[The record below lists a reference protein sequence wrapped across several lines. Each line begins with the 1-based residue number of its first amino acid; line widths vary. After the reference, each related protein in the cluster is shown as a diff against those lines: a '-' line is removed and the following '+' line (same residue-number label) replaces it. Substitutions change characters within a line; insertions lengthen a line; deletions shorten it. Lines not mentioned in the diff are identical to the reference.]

1 MRRSNRFG
9 TSGTVI
15 EYALL
20 FALGFLAATLTGL
33 LVAPAIQK
41 RIVKFTEERMRAT
54 MPLSP
59 QEVRAQKDMARAAY
73 AAENARL
80 SESVRREREK
90 HTLEMVRNE
99 KLLSQAAAIGT
110 ENAELH
116 AQIAD
121 MNIEAGDMRSALR
134 REEMKSE
141 QLRAALATADREM
154 RARLGDIETLT
165 AGTNRLN
172 ADIDNMKIDLA
183 TRDTAMENLKSR
195 IGNLKD
201 ERDKLRQEMKTAG
214 EKAAALEVRLSREEG
229 RVRQLEAKLTKEVA
243 GSADK
248 DNAIERRIAEINRLR
263 EKVKTLTAENK
274 EAVKAARATGLA
286 RTIAAGRVA
295 RRQQEKA
302 QTVPPIDIAALEEEA
317 RNQGAALTERLLAA
331 KPGANDAALREE
343 MADLASKMIVLTAA
357 REGASSPVHDLIA
370 TIDPAL
376 DGDEHSLARRVRER
390 IGRDEA

>member
-1 MRRSNRFG
+1 M
-9 TSGTVI
+9 I

-20 FALGFLAATLTGL
+20 FALGFLAATLAGL

-41 RIVKFTEERMRAT
+41 RIVKFTEERLKAT

-73 AAENARL
+73 AAENAKL
-80 SESVRREREK
+80 AQNVRREREK

-99 KLLSQAAAIGT
+99 KLLAEAATIGT

-134 REEMKSE
+134 REEMKGE
-141 QLRAALATADREM
+141 QLRTALVTADRDI
-154 RARLGDIETLT
+154 RAGLSNIEKLN
-165 AGTNRLN
+165 GTINHLH

-183 TRDTAMENLKSR
+183 TRDTSIENLKSR
-195 IGNLKD
+195 IGNQKD
-201 ERDKLRQEMKTAG
+201 ERDKVREDLKNSA
-214 EKAAALEVRLSREEG
+214 EKAKSLELRLSREEG
-229 RVRQLEAKLTKEVA
+229 RVRQLETKLTRELA

-248 DNAIERRIAEINRLR
+248 ENAIERRIAEINRLR
-263 EKVKTLTAENK
+263 DKVKTLTAENK
-274 EAVKAARATGLA
+274 EAVKAVRSTGLA
-286 RTIAAGRVA
+286 RTIAASRISP
-295 RRQQEKA
+295 RRPEKA
-302 QTVPPIDIAALEEEA
+302 EPAPPVDIAALEEDV
-317 RNQGAALTERLLAA
+317 RNQGTALTERLLAA
-331 KPGANDAALREE
+331 KTGTNDAALREE
-343 MADLASKMIVLTAA
+343 MADLASKMIVLTSA

-376 DGDEHSLARRVRER
+376 DGDERSLAQRVREQIR
-390 IGRDEA
+390 RDEA

>member
-1 MRRSNRFG
+1 M
-9 TSGTVI
+9 I

-33 LVAPAIQK
+33 LIAPAIQK
-41 RIVKFTEERMRAT
+41 RIVKFTEARMKAT

-59 QEVRAQKDMARAAY
+59 QEVRAQKDMARAAF

-80 SESVRREREK
+80 SQSVRREREK

-99 KLLSQAAAIGT
+99 KLLAQAAAIGT

-121 MNIEAGDMRSALR
+121 MNIEAGDMRSAFR

-141 QLRAALATADREM
+141 QLKAALAGADREV
-154 RARLGDIETLT
+154 RSRLTEIDK
-165 AGTNRLN
+165 LN
-172 ADIDNMKIDLA
+172 TTITHLQSDIDAMKIDIA
-183 TRDTAMENLKSR
+183 TQETTMENLKSR

-201 ERDKLRQEMKTAG
+201 ERDKAREDLKTAS
-214 EKAAALEVRLSREEG
+214 EKAKSLELRLGREEG
-229 RVRQLEAKLTKEVA
+229 RVRQLETRLTRELA
-243 GSADK
+243 GAADK
-248 DNAIERRIAEINRLR
+248 DNAIERRIAEITRLR
-263 EKVKTLTAENK
+263 DKVKTLTAENK
-274 EAVKAARATGLA
+274 EAAKAARTAGITRALTPGRIPPR
-286 RTIAAGRVA
+286 RT
-295 RRQQEKA
+295 EKA
-302 QTVPPIDIAALEEEA
+302 VPPIDIVALEEDV
-317 RNQGAALTERLLAA
+317 RSQGTALSERLLAA
-331 KPGANDAALREE
+331 KVGDNDTALREE

-370 TIDPAL
+370 ALDPSL
-376 DGDEHSLARRVRER
+376 DGDDRSLAQRVREQ

>member
-1 MRRSNRFG
+1 M
-9 TSGTVI
+9 I

-33 LVAPAIQK
+33 LVAPAVQK
-41 RIVKFTEERMRAT
+41 RIVKFTEDRMRAT

-80 SESVRREREK
+80 SEGVRREREK

-99 KLLSQAAAIGT
+99 KLLAQAAAIGT

-134 REEMKSE
+134 REEMKSG
-141 QLRAALATADREM
+141 QLKAALATADREI
-154 RARLGDIETLT
+154 RGKVADIEALHGRISYLEAELDT
-165 AGTNRLN
+165 
-172 ADIDNMKIDLA
+172 MKIDLA
-183 TRDTAMENLKSR
+183 TRDTTMENLKSR

-201 ERDKLRQEMKTAG
+201 ERDKLREDIKTTSQSA
-214 EKAAALEVRLSREEG
+214 KALEIRLSREEG
-229 RVRQLEAKLTKEVA
+229 RVRQLETRLTRELA

-248 DNAIERRIAEINRLR
+248 DNAIERRIAEISRLR
-263 EKVKTLTAENK
+263 DKVKTLTAENK
-274 EAVKAARATGLA
+274 EAVKAVRSTGLA
-286 RTIAAGRVA
+286 RTIATSRLSPRRTGKVA
-295 RRQQEKA
+295 P
-302 QTVPPIDIAALEEEA
+302 PPIDITALEEDV
-317 RNQGAALTERLLAA
+317 RNQGTALSERLLAA
-331 KPGANDAALREE
+331 KTGENDAALREE
-343 MADLASKMIVLTAA
+343 MTDLASKMIVLTAT
-357 REGASSPVHDLIA
+357 REGAGSPVHDLIA

-376 DGDEHSLARRVRER
+376 EGDERSLAQRVRER
-390 IGRDEA
+390 IGSDET

>member
-1 MRRSNRFG
+1 M
-9 TSGTVI
+9 
-15 EYALL
+15 
-20 FALGFLAATLTGL
+20 TGL

-41 RIVKFTEERMRAT
+41 RVVKFTEERMRAT

-80 SESVRREREK
+80 SQSVRREREK

-134 REEMKSE
+134 REEMKTE
-141 QLRAALATADREM
+141 QLKTALSTADREI
-154 RARLGDIETLT
+154 RGKEADIESLH
-165 AGTNRLN
+165 GRIDHLE
-172 ADIDNMKIDLA
+172 ADLDNMKIDLA

-201 ERDKLRQEMKTAG
+201 ERDKLREDIKTASQ
-214 EKAAALEVRLSREEG
+214 AAKSLEIRLSREEG
-229 RVRQLEAKLTKEVA
+229 RVRQLETRLTRELA

-263 EKVKTLTAENK
+263 DKVKTLTAENK
-274 EAVKAARATGLA
+274 DTVKAMRSTGLA
-286 RTIAAGRVA
+286 RTIATSRISA
-295 RRQQEKA
+295 RRTEKL
-302 QTVPPIDIAALEEEA
+302 VPPPIDIGALEEDV
-317 RNQGAALTERLLAA
+317 RNQGTALSERLLAA
-331 KPGANDAALREE
+331 KTGDNDAALREE

-357 REGASSPVHDLIA
+357 REGAGSPVHDLIA

-376 DGDEHSLARRVRER
+376 DGDERSLAQRVREQ
-390 IGRDEA
+390 ISGDEA

>member
-1 MRRSNRFG
+1 M
-9 TSGTVI
+9 I

-20 FALGFLAATLTGL
+20 FALGFLAATLAGL

-41 RIVKFTEERMRAT
+41 RIVKFTEERLKAT

-73 AAENARL
+73 AAENAKL
-80 SESVRREREK
+80 AQNVRREREK

-99 KLLSQAAAIGT
+99 KLLAEAATIGT

-134 REEMKSE
+134 REEMKGE
-141 QLRAALATADREM
+141 QLRTALVTADRDI
-154 RARLGDIETLT
+154 RAGLSNIEKLN
-165 AGTNRLN
+165 GTINHLH

-183 TRDTAMENLKSR
+183 TRDTSIENLKSR

-201 ERDKLRQEMKTAG
+201 ERDKVREDLKNSTETA
-214 EKAAALEVRLSREEG
+214 KSLELRLSREEG
-229 RVRQLEAKLTKEVA
+229 RVRQLETKLTRELA

-248 DNAIERRIAEINRLR
+248 ENAIERRIAEINRLR
-263 EKVKTLTAENK
+263 DKVKTLTAENK
-274 EAVKAARATGLA
+274 EAVKAVRSTGLA
-286 RTIAAGRVA
+286 RTIAASRISP
-295 RRQQEKA
+295 RRPEKA
-302 QTVPPIDIAALEEEA
+302 EPAPPVDIAALEEDV
-317 RNQGAALTERLLAA
+317 RNQGTALTERLLAA
-331 KPGANDAALREE
+331 KTGTNDAALREE
-343 MADLASKMIVLTAA
+343 MADLASKMIVLTSA

-376 DGDEHSLARRVRER
+376 DGDERSLAQRVREQIR
-390 IGRDEA
+390 RDEA

>member
-1 MRRSNRFG
+1 M
-9 TSGTVI
+9 I
-15 EYALL
+15 EYVLL

-41 RIVKFTEERMRAT
+41 RIVKFTEARMKAT

-80 SESVRREREK
+80 SQNLRREREK

-99 KLLSQAAAIGT
+99 KLLAQAAAIGT

-134 REEMKSE
+134 REEMKGE
-141 QLRAALATADREM
+141 QLKAALAAADRDLRSRMAE
-154 RARLGDIETLT
+154 IEKLN
-165 AGTNRLN
+165 GTINHLRS
-172 ADIDNMKIDLA
+172 DVDDMKIDLA
-183 TRDTAMENLKSR
+183 TRDTALESLKSR

-201 ERDKLRQEMKTAG
+201 ERDKLRDEIKTVTQNA
-214 EKAAALEVRLSREEG
+214 KSLEARLSREEG
-229 RVRQLEAKLTKEVA
+229 RVRQLETRLTRELA

-248 DNAIERRIAEINRLR
+248 DDAIERRIAEISRLR
-263 EKVKTLTAENK
+263 EKVKTLTNGNR
-274 EAVKAARATGLA
+274 EAAKTGRSAGPARAV
-286 RTIAAGRVA
+286 AANRVVP
-295 RRQQEKA
+295 RRSEKA
-302 QTVPPIDIAALEEEA
+302 QPPAPVDITALEEDV
-317 RNQGAALTERLLAA
+317 RHQGTALSERLLAA
-331 KPGANDAALREE
+331 TSGANDAALREE

-357 REGASSPVHDLIA
+357 REGTGSPVHDLISA
-370 TIDPAL
+370 IDPAL
-376 DGDEHSLARRVRER
+376 DGDERSLARRVRER
-390 IGRDEA
+390 IRRDDA

>member
-1 MRRSNRFG
+1 M
-9 TSGTVI
+9 I

-80 SESVRREREK
+80 AQSVRREREK
-90 HTLEMVRNE
+90 HTLERVKNE
-99 KLLSQAAAIGT
+99 KLLAEASAIGA

-141 QLRAALATADREM
+141 QLRTALAAADRDL
-154 RARLGDIETLT
+154 RARLADIE
-165 AGTNRLN
+165 ALN
-172 ADIDNMKIDLA
+172 GSISHLRADIDNMKIDLA

-195 IGNLKD
+195 VGNLKD
-201 ERDKLRQEMKTAG
+201 ERDKLREELKASS
-214 EKAAALEVRLSREEG
+214 EKAKSLEIRLTREEN
-229 RVRQLEAKLTKEVA
+229 RVRQLETKLTRELA

-274 EAVKAARATGLA
+274 EAVKAARSNGSA
-286 RTIAAGRVA
+286 RTGATSRVPPRRAAGV
-295 RRQQEKA
+295 QP
-302 QTVPPIDIAALEEEA
+302 VPPIDIAALEEDA
-317 RNQGAALTERLLAA
+317 RNQGTALTERLLAA
-331 KPGANDAALREE
+331 RSDVNDAALREE

-376 DGDEHSLARRVRER
+376 DGDERSLAQRVRER

>member
-1 MRRSNRFG
+1 
-9 TSGTVI
+9 VI

-41 RIVKFTEERMRAT
+41 RIVKFTEDRMRAT

-59 QEVRAQKDMARAAY
+59 QEVRAQKDMARAAF

-80 SESVRREREK
+80 SQSVRRERDK
-90 HTLEMVRNE
+90 HTQQLVKNE
-99 KLLSQAAAIGT
+99 KLLAEAAGIVT
-110 ENAELH
+110 ENSELH

-134 REEMKSE
+134 REELKSE
-141 QLRAALATADREM
+141 QLRAALVAADRDM
-154 RARLGDIETLT
+154 RAKL
-165 AGTNRLN
+165 AGASHLY
-172 ADIDNMKIDLA
+172 ADLDNMKIELA
-183 TRDTAMENLKSR
+183 TRETALENLKSR

-201 ERDKLRQEMKTAG
+201 ERDKLRG
-214 EKAAALEVRLSREEG
+214 ELKASGERAAALEVRLSREEG
-229 RVRQLEAKLTKEVA
+229 RVRQLETKLTREVA

-248 DNAIERRIAEINRLR
+248 DNAIERRIAEIDRLR

-274 EAVKAARATGLA
+274 EATKAVSATGLA
-286 RTIAAGRVA
+286 RTIATSRISN
-295 RRQQEKA
+295 RRPEKA

-331 KPGANDAALREE
+331 KAGSDDAALREE

-370 TIDPAL
+370 TIDPTL
-376 DGDEHSLARRVRER
+376 DGDEPSLAQRVRER
-390 IGRDEA
+390 IGREEG

>member
-1 MRRSNRFG
+1 M
-9 TSGTVI
+9 I

-41 RIVKFTEERMRAT
+41 RIVKFTEDRMRAT

-59 QEVRAQKDMARAAY
+59 QEVRAQKDMARAAF

-80 SESVRREREK
+80 AQSVRRERDK
-90 HTLEMVRNE
+90 RTLQVVKNE
-99 KLLSQAAAIGT
+99 KLLAEAAGIAT
-110 ENAELH
+110 ENSELH

-141 QLRAALATADREM
+141 QLRAALLAADRDM
-154 RARLGDIETLT
+154 RAKL
-165 AGTNRLN
+165 AGVSHLY
-172 ADIDNMKIDLA
+172 ADLDSMRIDLA
-183 TRDTAMENLKSR
+183 TRETTMENLKSR

-201 ERDKLRQEMKTAG
+201 ERDKLRQDLKTAG
-214 EKAAALEVRLSREEG
+214 EKATTLEVRLSREEG
-229 RVRQLEAKLTKEVA
+229 RVRQLETRLTREVA

-248 DNAIERRIAEINRLR
+248 DNAIERRIAEIDRLR

-274 EAVKAARATGLA
+274 EAVKAVRATGLA
-286 RTIAAGRVA
+286 RTISTSRLSS
-295 RRQQEKA
+295 RRPEKA
-302 QTVPPIDIAALEEEA
+302 QPASPIDIAALEEEA
-317 RNQGAALTERLLAA
+317 RNQGTALTERLLAA
-331 KPGANDAALREE
+331 KADTNDAALREE
-343 MADLASKMIVLTAA
+343 MADLAGKMIVLTAA
-357 REGASSPVHDLIA
+357 REGAGSPVHELIA

-376 DGDEHSLARRVRER
+376 EGDERSLARRVREK
-390 IGRDEA
+390 IGRDEG

>member
-1 MRRSNRFG
+1 M
-9 TSGTVI
+9 I

-33 LVAPAIQK
+33 LVAPAVQK
-41 RIVKFTEERMRAT
+41 RVVKFTEQRMRAT

-80 SESVRREREK
+80 SQSVRREREK

-99 KLLSQAAAIGT
+99 KLLAQAAAIGT

-134 REEMKSE
+134 REEMKTE
-141 QLRAALATADREM
+141 QLKTALSTADREI
-154 RARLGDIETLT
+154 RSKV
-165 AGTNRLN
+165 
-172 ADIDNMKIDLA
+172 ADIDRLEGRINHLETDLDNMKIDLA
-183 TRDTAMENLKSR
+183 TRDTAMENLMSR

-201 ERDKLRQEMKTAG
+201 ERDKLREDIKTANQ
-214 EKAAALEVRLSREEG
+214 AAKSLEMRLSREEG
-229 RVRQLEAKLTKEVA
+229 RVRQLETRLTRELA
-243 GSADK
+243 GNADK

-263 EKVKTLTAENK
+263 DKVKTLTAENK
-274 EAVKAARATGLA
+274 DAVKAVRSTGLA
-286 RTIAAGRVA
+286 RTIATSRLSA
-295 RRQQEKA
+295 RRTEKLIP
-302 QTVPPIDIAALEEEA
+302 PPIDIGALEEDV
-317 RNQGAALTERLLAA
+317 RNQGTALSERLLAA
-331 KPGANDAALREE
+331 KTGDNDAALREE

-357 REGASSPVHDLIA
+357 REGAGSPVHDLIA

-376 DGDEHSLARRVRER
+376 DGDERSLAQRVREQ
-390 IGRDEA
+390 ISGDEA

>member
-1 MRRSNRFG
+1 M
-9 TSGTVI
+9 I

-80 SESVRREREK
+80 AQSVRREREK
-90 HTLEMVRNE
+90 RTLEMVRNE
-99 KLLSQAAAIGT
+99 KLLAEAAAIGT

-141 QLRAALATADREM
+141 QLRTALATADREM

-165 AGTNRLN
+165 AGTSRLN

-195 IGNLKD
+195 IRNLKD
-201 ERDKLRQEMKTAG
+201 ERDNLRHEL
-214 EKAAALEVRLSREEG
+214 KASGVNAASLVIRLSR
-229 RVRQLEAKLTKEVA
+229 
-243 GSADK
+243 
-248 DNAIERRIAEINRLR
+248 
-263 EKVKTLTAENK
+263 
-274 EAVKAARATGLA
+274 
-286 RTIAAGRVA
+286 
-295 RRQQEKA
+295 
-302 QTVPPIDIAALEEEA
+302 
-317 RNQGAALTERLLAA
+317 
-331 KPGANDAALREE
+331 
-343 MADLASKMIVLTAA
+343 
-357 REGASSPVHDLIA
+357 
-370 TIDPAL
+370 
-376 DGDEHSLARRVRER
+376 
-390 IGRDEA
+390 

>member
-1 MRRSNRFG
+1 M
-9 TSGTVI
+9 I

-33 LVAPAIQK
+33 LVAPAVQK
-41 RIVKFTEERMRAT
+41 RIVKFTENRMRAT

-80 SESVRREREK
+80 SEGIRREREK

-99 KLLSQAAAIGT
+99 KLLAQAAAIGT

-134 REEMKSE
+134 REEMKGE
-141 QLRAALATADREM
+141 QLKAALATADREI
-154 RARLGDIETLT
+154 RGKVADIEALH
-165 AGTNRLN
+165 ARIHHLE
-172 ADIDNMKIDLA
+172 ADLDAMKIDLA
-183 TRDTAMENLKSR
+183 TRDTTMENLKSR

-201 ERDKLRQEMKTAG
+201 ERDRLREDLKTANQSA
-214 EKAAALEVRLSREEG
+214 KALEVRLSREEG
-229 RVRQLEAKLTKEVA
+229 RVLQLETRLTRELA

-263 EKVKTLTAENK
+263 DKVKTLTAENK
-274 EAVKAARATGLA
+274 EAVKAVRSTELA
-286 RTIAAGRVA
+286 RTIAASRPSPRRTDKVA
-295 RRQQEKA
+295 P
-302 QTVPPIDIAALEEEA
+302 PPIDIAALEEDV
-317 RNQGAALTERLLAA
+317 RNQGTALSERLMAA
-331 KPGANDAALREE
+331 KTGENDAALREE
-343 MADLASKMIVLTAA
+343 MADLASKMIVLTAT
-357 REGASSPVHDLIA
+357 REGTGSPVHDLIA

-376 DGDEHSLARRVRER
+376 DGDERSLAQRVRER

>member
-1 MRRSNRFG
+1 
-9 TSGTVI
+9 VI

-33 LVAPAIQK
+33 LVAPAVQK
-41 RIVKFTEERMRAT
+41 RIVKFTEDRMRAT

-80 SESVRREREK
+80 SEGVRHEREK

-99 KLLSQAAAIGT
+99 KLLAQAAAIGT

-134 REEMKSE
+134 REEMKSG
-141 QLRAALATADREM
+141 QLKAALATADREI
-154 RARLGDIETLT
+154 RGKVADIEALHGRISYLEAELDT
-165 AGTNRLN
+165 
-172 ADIDNMKIDLA
+172 MKIDLA
-183 TRDTAMENLKSR
+183 TRDTTMENLKSR

-201 ERDKLRQEMKTAG
+201 ERDKLREDIKTTSQSA
-214 EKAAALEVRLSREEG
+214 KALEIRLSREEG
-229 RVRQLEAKLTKEVA
+229 RVRQLETRLTRELA

-248 DNAIERRIAEINRLR
+248 DNAIERRIAEISRLR
-263 EKVKTLTAENK
+263 DKVKTLTAENK
-274 EAVKAARATGLA
+274 EAVKAVRSTGLA
-286 RTIAAGRVA
+286 RTIAASRLSPRRTGKVA
-295 RRQQEKA
+295 P
-302 QTVPPIDIAALEEEA
+302 PPIDITALEEDV
-317 RNQGAALTERLLAA
+317 RNQGTALSERLLAA
-331 KPGANDAALREE
+331 KTGENDAALREE
-343 MADLASKMIVLTAA
+343 MADLASKMIVLTAT
-357 REGASSPVHDLIA
+357 REGAGSPVHDLIA

-376 DGDEHSLARRVRER
+376 EGDERSLAQRVRER
-390 IGRDEA
+390 IGSDET

>member
-1 MRRSNRFG
+1 M
-9 TSGTVI
+9 I

-33 LVAPAIQK
+33 LVAPAVQK
-41 RIVKFTEERMRAT
+41 RVVKFTEQRMRAT

-80 SESVRREREK
+80 SQSVRREREK

-99 KLLSQAAAIGT
+99 KLLAQAAAIGT

-134 REEMKSE
+134 REEMKTE
-141 QLRAALATADREM
+141 QLKTALSTADREI
-154 RARLGDIETLT
+154 RSKV
-165 AGTNRLN
+165 
-172 ADIDNMKIDLA
+172 ADIDRLEGRINHLETDLDNMKIDLA
-183 TRDTAMENLKSR
+183 TRDTAMENLMSR

-201 ERDKLRQEMKTAG
+201 ERDKLREDIKTASQ
-214 EKAAALEVRLSREEG
+214 AAKSLEMRLSREEG
-229 RVRQLEAKLTKEVA
+229 RVRQLETRLTRELA
-243 GSADK
+243 GNADK

-263 EKVKTLTAENK
+263 DKVKTLTAENK
-274 EAVKAARATGLA
+274 DAVKAVRSTGLA
-286 RTIAAGRVA
+286 RTIATSRLSA
-295 RRQQEKA
+295 RRTEKLIP
-302 QTVPPIDIAALEEEA
+302 PPIDIGALEEDV
-317 RNQGAALTERLLAA
+317 RNQGTALSERLLAA
-331 KPGANDAALREE
+331 KTGDNDAALREE

-357 REGASSPVHDLIA
+357 REGAGSPVHDLIA

-376 DGDEHSLARRVRER
+376 DGDERSLAQRVREQ
-390 IGRDEA
+390 IGGDEA

>member
-1 MRRSNRFG
+1 M
-9 TSGTVI
+9 I

-59 QEVRAQKDMARAAY
+59 QEVRAQKDMARAAF

-80 SESVRREREK
+80 AQNVRRERDR
-90 HTLEMVRNE
+90 HTLQVVKNE
-99 KLLSQAAAIGT
+99 KLLAEAAGIAT

-141 QLRAALATADREM
+141 QLRAALVAADRDM
-154 RARLGDIETLT
+154 RAKL
-165 AGTNRLN
+165 AGVSHLH
-172 ADIDNMKIDLA
+172 ADLDSMRIDLA
-183 TRDTAMENLKSR
+183 TRETAMENLKSR

-201 ERDKLRQEMKTAG
+201 ERDKLRQDL
-214 EKAAALEVRLSREEG
+214 KAAGDKAISLEVRLSREEG
-229 RVRQLEAKLTKEVA
+229 RVRQLETKLTREVA
-243 GSADK
+243 GNADK
-248 DNAIERRIAEINRLR
+248 DNAIERRIAEIDRLR

-274 EAVKAARATGLA
+274 EAVKAVRATGLA
-286 RTIAAGRVA
+286 RTISTSRIAGR
-295 RRQQEKA
+295 RPEKA

-317 RNQGAALTERLLAA
+317 RNQGTALTERLLAA
-331 KPGANDAALREE
+331 KADTNDAALREE
-343 MADLASKMIVLTAA
+343 MADLAGKMIVLTAA
-357 REGASSPVHDLIA
+357 REGAGSPVHELIA
-370 TIDPAL
+370 TIDPGL
-376 DGDEHSLARRVRER
+376 EGDERSLARRVREK
-390 IGRDEA
+390 IGRDEG

>member
-1 MRRSNRFG
+1 M
-9 TSGTVI
+9 I

-41 RIVKFTEERMRAT
+41 RIVKFTEARMRAT

-59 QEVRAQKDMARAAY
+59 QEVRAQKDMARAAF

-80 SESVRREREK
+80 AQSVRREREK
-90 HTLEMVRNE
+90 HTLEMVKNE
-99 KLLSQAAAIGT
+99 KLLASAASIGT

-141 QLRAALATADREM
+141 QLRAALQTADREM
-154 RARLGDIETLT
+154 RAKL
-165 AGTNRLN
+165 AGVSHLY
-172 ADIDNMKIDLA
+172 ADLDNMKIDLA
-183 TRDTAMENLKSR
+183 GRDTELENLKSR
-195 IGNLKD
+195 VTNLKD
-201 ERDKLRQEMKTAG
+201 ERDKLRQELKASG
-214 EKAAALEVRLSREEG
+214 ERAAALEVRLSREEG
-229 RVRQLEAKLTKEVA
+229 RVRQLETKLTREVA

-263 EKVKTLTAENK
+263 DKVKTLTAENK
-274 EAVKAARATGLA
+274 EAAKAVRSTGLA
-286 RTIAAGRVA
+286 RTIATSRISS
-295 RRQQEKA
+295 RQQEKA
-302 QTVPPIDIAALEEEA
+302 QPVPPIDIAALEEEA
-317 RNQGAALTERLLAA
+317 RNQGTALTERFLAA
-331 KPGANDAALREE
+331 KAGTNDAALREE

-357 REGASSPVHDLIA
+357 REGASSPVHELIA
-370 TIDPAL
+370 TIDPAR
-376 DGDEHSLARRVRER
+376 DGDEPSLAQRVRER
-390 IGRDEA
+390 ISRRDDA

>member
-1 MRRSNRFG
+1 M
-9 TSGTVI
+9 I

-41 RIVKFTEERMRAT
+41 RIVKFTENRLKAT

-80 SESVRREREK
+80 SQRVRREREK
-90 HTLEMVRNE
+90 HTLEMVRSE
-99 KLLSQAAAIGT
+99 KLLAQAATIGT

-141 QLRAALATADREM
+141 QLKAALATADREI
-154 RARLGDIETLT
+154 RGKVTDIEALH
-165 AGTNRLN
+165 GRINHLE

-201 ERDKLRQEMKTAG
+201 ERDKLREDI
-214 EKAAALEVRLSREEG
+214 KAATLSAKSLEVRLSREEG
-229 RVRQLEAKLTKEVA
+229 RVRQVETRLTRELA

-263 EKVKTLTAENK
+263 DKVKTLTVENK
-274 EAVKAARATGLA
+274 EAVKAIRSTGLA
-286 RTIAAGRVA
+286 RTIATSRIAGR
-295 RRQQEKA
+295 RIDK
-302 QTVPPIDIAALEEEA
+302 TVPPIDIVALEEDV
-317 RNQGAALTERLLAA
+317 RNQGTALSERLLAA
-331 KPGANDAALREE
+331 TSGANDAALREE
-343 MADLASKMIVLTAA
+343 MADLASKMIVLTTA
-357 REGASSPVHDLIA
+357 REGAGSPVHDLIA
-370 TIDPAL
+370 TLDPAL
-376 DGDEHSLARRVRER
+376 DGDERSLAQRVREQ
-390 IGRDEA
+390 IGSDEA

>member
-1 MRRSNRFG
+1 M
-9 TSGTVI
+9 I

-33 LVAPAIQK
+33 LVAPAVQK
-41 RIVKFTEERMRAT
+41 RVVKFTEQRMRAT

-80 SESVRREREK
+80 SQSVRREREK

-99 KLLSQAAAIGT
+99 KLLAQAAAIGT

-134 REEMKSE
+134 REEMKTE
-141 QLRAALATADREM
+141 QLKTALSTADREI
-154 RARLGDIETLT
+154 RSKV
-165 AGTNRLN
+165 
-172 ADIDNMKIDLA
+172 ADIDRLEGRINHLETDLDNMKIDLA
-183 TRDTAMENLKSR
+183 TRDTAMENLMSR

-201 ERDKLRQEMKTAG
+201 ERDKLREDIKTASQ
-214 EKAAALEVRLSREEG
+214 AAKSLEMRLSREEG
-229 RVRQLEAKLTKEVA
+229 RVRQLETRLTRELA
-243 GSADK
+243 GNADK

-263 EKVKTLTAENK
+263 DKVKTLTAENK
-274 EAVKAARATGLA
+274 DAVKAVRSTGLA
-286 RTIAAGRVA
+286 RTIATSRLSA
-295 RRQQEKA
+295 RRTEKPIP
-302 QTVPPIDIAALEEEA
+302 PPIDIGALEEDV
-317 RNQGAALTERLLAA
+317 RNQGTALSERLLAA
-331 KPGANDAALREE
+331 KTGDNDAALREE

-357 REGASSPVHDLIA
+357 REGAGSPVHDLIA

-376 DGDEHSLARRVRER
+376 DGDERSLAQRVREQ
-390 IGRDEA
+390 IGGDEA